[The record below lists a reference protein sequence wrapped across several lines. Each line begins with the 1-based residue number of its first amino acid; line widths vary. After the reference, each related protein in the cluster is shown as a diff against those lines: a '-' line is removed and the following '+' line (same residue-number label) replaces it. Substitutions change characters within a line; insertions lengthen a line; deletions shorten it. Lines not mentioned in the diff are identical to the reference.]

1 MKLYITIFFS
11 FISSIV
17 TSQEFNDSIM
27 NQRLFE
33 EIYNFTLQRVDS
45 VDLHFTNVGSEL
57 YCDDVIEF
65 IKENGF
71 KHKHE
76 YVEIIYGEN
85 KSLILNEFGITN
97 HDDYCV
103 GLIEILARVPMNGE
117 TTYRTLSRIAL
128 NAWLNSPGHRAVIGD
143 IETNFGK
150 TLIGISSFYNEKT
163 QYVDIALI
171 SFMVDKRFKISD
183 HR

>member
-11 FISSIV
+11 LISSIV
-17 TSQEFNDSIM
+17 TSQEFNDSLM

-33 EIYNFTLQRVDS
+33 EIYDFTLQRVDS
-45 VDLHFTNVGSEL
+45 VDLHFTHVGSEL
-57 YCDDVIEF
+57 YCDGVIEF
-65 IKENGF
+65 MKENGF

-76 YVEIIYGEN
+76 YVQIIDGEN

-103 GLIEILARVPMNGE
+103 GLAEILARVPIDGE
-117 TTYRTLSRIAL
+117 TTYKTLSRTTL
-128 NAWLNSPGHRAVIGD
+128 NAWLDSPGHRSVIGD

-171 SFMVDKRFKISD
+171 SFMVDKRFNISD